1 MSTEGNFAK
10 LNMMNAIK
18 KLEIEIQNN
27 KLTHAYLFVGGGK
40 AEKEAIIQFFSSK
53 KECFPEDISA
63 ISPEEALGRAGEIKI
78 EPIRELLHTIYLS
91 PNGPARLAIINNC
104 EKLNQSSGNVLLKS
118 LEEPPSYLTFLLFAE
133 NDSVLSTIRSRCR
146 IMHLAEL
153 DEAEENE
160 IKSLGS
166 LFGTGFFEASAK
178 IEKIIKDE
186 QVKEFIED
194 IGKYLRKKMISTKNI
209 NYAKALDDLEETKK
223 QIGSNSNVR
232 LVLEC
237 LYLKLKEIK

>member
-1 MSTEGNFAK
+1 
-10 LNMMNAIK
+10 MMNAIE
-18 KLEIEIQNN
+18 KLEIEIRNN
-27 KLTHAYLFVGGGK
+27 KLTHAYLFVGGVK
-40 AEKEAIIQFFSSK
+40 AAKEVIVQFFSSK
-53 KECFPEDISA
+53 KGCFPEDISV
-63 ISPEEALGRAGEIKI
+63 ISPEEVLGRGGEIKI

-146 IMHLAEL
+146 IIHLAESI
-153 DEAEENE
+153 EIEENE
-160 IKSLGS
+160 IESLGS
-166 LFGTGFFEASAK
+166 LFGNGFFEASAK

-194 IGKYLRKKMISTKNI
+194 IGKYLRKKMISTKRRS
-209 NYAKALDDLEETKK
+209 KRKSLSRPK
-223 QIGSNSNVR
+223 R
-232 LVLEC
+232 RC
-237 LYLKLKEIK
+237 